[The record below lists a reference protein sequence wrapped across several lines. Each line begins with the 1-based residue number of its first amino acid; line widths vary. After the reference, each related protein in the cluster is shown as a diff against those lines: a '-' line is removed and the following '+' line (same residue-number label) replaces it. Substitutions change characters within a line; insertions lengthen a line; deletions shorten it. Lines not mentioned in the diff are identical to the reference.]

1 VLSLDNGTTNM
12 QTQTSFQELLR
23 NFKGLGTG
31 GAFQSACKE
40 MMKGLSEHIIS
51 QEEEISQQAG
61 TAAGRESSSNKM
73 VASFLALQLFC
84 EVCPELGTEHI
95 PTLVP
100 CLKTSSKGGTKAEVK
115 NAFHVVY
122 YTAKIL
128 CGTIPLSKK
137 LGPDVLKGLEA
148 TLIQLVIKA
157 TATAVVQA
165 SVECLSCCVKLT
177 KNMPLITET
186 LQKFYMYLK
195 DEADGKHAGQDN
207 KRLPWILRSLFVC
220 GLFCQ
225 HFDFSSAQQKSAGS
239 ASDEQLAP
247 DSIRDVVFVVQMH
260 FASHHVESVQLKAY
274 ACLGYLCTRHP
285 HYMVRSDVKEL
296 YSKVLKTDNVN
307 LKAQVLEN
315 LKVMLISEEK
325 KMQTAAEKTT
335 AESIA
340 KVGKKASALN
350 TIVDMGGEDS
360 GCSGIILS
368 HLEGEIK
375 SNVLSTS
382 SKLRQA
388 CFIVMKLMLRQ
399 GLVHPM
405 EHAAHL
411 IALGADPID
420 ELKVSANKQLDD
432 LNTQCPDFVQQKAVE
447 GMITTYKFKALLAKA
462 KVAGAGV
469 TGFKQGREAGDNS
482 AELHHLYTLLKPKRT
497 IRRCFVR
504 EIVALFGRS
513 QEGVPRGQLVF
524 VAGNMAHFPYSLNE
538 ETLYVVHEITLL
550 TAVRGSQIQNAFRVL
565 LGYNDALSEAEDE
578 DSAADV
584 ADRIGDELTED
595 FVPAC
600 EPHDHGI

>member
-1 VLSLDNGTTNM
+1 M
-12 QTQTSFQELLR
+12 
-23 NFKGLGTG
+23 
-31 GAFQSACKE
+31 
-40 MMKGLSEHIIS
+40 
-51 QEEEISQQAG
+51 
-61 TAAGRESSSNKM
+61 
-73 VASFLALQLFC
+73 
-84 EVCPELGTEHI
+84 
-95 PTLVP
+95 
-100 CLKTSSKGGTKAEVK
+100 
-115 NAFHVVY
+115 
-122 YTAKIL
+122 
-128 CGTIPLSKK
+128 
-137 LGPDVLKGLEA
+137 
-148 TLIQLVIKA
+148 
-157 TATAVVQA
+157 
-165 SVECLSCCVKLT
+165 
-177 KNMPLITET
+177 
-186 LQKFYMYLK
+186 
-195 DEADGKHAGQDN
+195 
-207 KRLPWILRSLFVC
+207 
-220 GLFCQ
+220 
-225 HFDFSSAQQKSAGS
+225 
-239 ASDEQLAP
+239 
-247 DSIRDVVFVVQMH
+247 
-260 FASHHVESVQLKAY
+260 
-274 ACLGYLCTRHP
+274 
-285 HYMVRSDVKEL
+285 
-296 YSKVLKTDNVN
+296 
-307 LKAQVLEN
+307 LEN

-420 ELKVSANKQLDD
+420 EIKVSANKQLDD
-432 LNTQCPDFVQQKAVE
+432 LNTQYPDFVQQKAVE

-565 LGYNDALSEAEDE
+565 LGYNDALSEAEEE

-595 FVPAC
+595 FVTVMREAQALVGLLAVKQFLQRVCGYTEARCEDFNPDDAASKHRSPIYKRSTDSFEAPDLPIVPKQISCQPAPRRSMRRQRPALPTPAATHQTRTTVSWPSYMAGTWHC
-600 EPHDHGI
+600 NP